1 MNTEHRTLNTE
12 SCSRSRVHARRLQ
25 WLKRGSRALFGTI
38 VEEQMYVLIDTSA
51 SMQPQLQFIK
61 DRIYLLL
68 QVRLRPNGRLRHT
81 ERATGRIPVLGVGVS
96 P

>member
-1 MNTEHRTLNTE
+1 
-12 SCSRSRVHARRLQ
+12 
-25 WLKRGSRALFGTI
+25 
-38 VEEQMYVLIDTSA
+38 MYVLIDTSA

-68 QVRLRPNGRLRHT
+68 QVRMRPNGRLRHT